1 MKKIALPILMLL
13 MLSCST
19 KTTDLI
25 IVSDS
30 DIELDKVNE
39 VTITRVQKGNNQ
51 TNDSGAEYLNYSLY
65 LTDNEKDV
73 PLKIAK
79 GKTNANCKSNA
90 INIQNGSELKNTF
103 NRNILFK
110 KEEKGIFV
118 YIDCISEVYQFSYEN
133 EQNAK
138 VKLIIEDKIYPKV
151 KDSIVFNLKI

>member
-110 KEEKGIFV
+110 KEEKGVFV

>member
-1 MKKIALPILMLL
+1 MKKIALPILILL

-110 KEEKGIFV
+110 KEEKGVFV

>member
-19 KTTDLI
+19 KTTELI

-30 DIELDKVNE
+30 DVGLDKVNE

-110 KEEKGIFV
+110 KEEKGVFV

-133 EQNAK
+133 EQNMK

>member
-25 IVSDS
+25 IVSHS

-110 KEEKGIFV
+110 KEEKGVFV